1 MSQNPEPARFSSN
14 SPVGAFL
21 RQMAAS
27 YRDECSDAE
36 LLAQYLKTGEQ
47 DAFRAL
53 VARHG
58 RSVWIACLGQVGDSH
73 DAEDAFQAAFVALAR
88 QGANVD
94 AHAGLGPW
102 LRAAAR
108 RAARKLR
115 RSEGRLGR
123 LREKLRAE
131 MPESGTVPGW
141 GTNESRTWQLASEE
155 LERLPERLRVPVV
168 MYNLEGR
175 TYAQIAELL
184 QCSTAGVH
192 RRVERGLKL
201 LRERLSNRGVV
212 LTTGLLV
219 AVPTGLTSRAARA
232 AFSAASPR
240 VSVLADAILAPRFPT
255 AWIAAGLALVATGTA
270 LIARPSLRPSASPTA
285 QTIAMPITAP
295 IPKSISPIVRH
306 GSSVTALAV
315 SLNGQRVASVGAD
328 HLARVWDRDTGREV
342 NQFRTSQD
350 PVTAIG
356 FRPNPDPNFNDLLTE
371 DPIVGLALWDIM
383 KPGHR
388 RKNWHGQP
396 SGIDALAFSADGRR
410 LVTIGRDG
418 KITAIDLSRPQREQ
432 RDADWE
438 EKERRA
444 RTAWR
449 EKKVPLESGAGFAA
463 AFTSDSKSI
472 LVLDRKL
479 QLTRRDVASGLE
491 ENVKWTASPKL
502 PVSTV
507 GISPNGAWAVWGNGD
522 NDIGFLDVERAKVV
536 GFLSGPKAPVVS
548 LVVSADGLSVASAD
562 TSGQIL
568 RWIRPNLVTPFE
580 SGKCGSC
587 RGAVLALSPDGKQL
601 YAAGTAGD
609 VFGWDTATLAPLEPS
624 TGEVR

>member
-1 MSQNPEPARFSSN
+1 MSKNPELTRWSSN

-27 YRDECSDAE
+27 FRDECSDAE
-36 LLAQYLKTGEQ
+36 LLAEYVKTGDQ

-58 RSVWIACLGQVGDSH
+58 RSVWVACLGQIGDCH
-73 DAEDAFQAAFVALAR
+73 HAEDAFQAAFVALAR
-88 QGANVD
+88 QRANVD

-123 LREKLRAE
+123 LREKLRSE
-131 MPESGTVPGW
+131 MPENAAVPGW

-155 LERLPERLRVPVV
+155 LERLPERLREPVV

-184 QCSTAGVH
+184 QCSTAGAH

-212 LTTGLLV
+212 LTTSLLV
-219 AVPTGLTSRAARA
+219 AVPTGLSSRAARA
-232 AFSAASPR
+232 AAMAASPR
-240 VSVLADAILAPRFPT
+240 VSALADAILAPRFPT

-270 LIARPSLRPSASPTA
+270 LIARPALRPPSGPTA
-285 QTIAMPITAP
+285 QTVAAPITAP
-295 IPKSISPIVRH
+295 IPKSISPIFRH
-306 GSSVTALAV
+306 GSAVTALAV
-315 SLNGQRVASVGAD
+315 SLNGKRVASVGDD

-342 NQFRTSQD
+342 NRFRTAQD
-350 PVTAIG
+350 RITVIG

-371 DPIVGLALWDIM
+371 DPMVGLALWDIM
-383 KPGHR
+383 KSGHR

-396 SGIDALAFSADGRR
+396 SGIEALAFSADGRR

-418 KITAIDLSRPQREQ
+418 KLIAIDLSRPQREQ
-432 RDADWE
+432 READWE
-438 EKERRA
+438 EKEQRA

-449 EKKVPLESGAGFAA
+449 EKKIPLEPGAGFAV

-479 QLTRRDVASGLE
+479 QLNRRDVASGHE

-507 GISPNGAWAVWGNGD
+507 GISPNGEWAAWGNGD
-522 NDIGFLDVERAKVV
+522 NAIGFLDVERAKFLD
-536 GFLSGPKAPVVS
+536 FLSGPKVPVVS
-548 LVVSADGLSVASAD
+548 LVISADGLSVAAAD

-568 RWIRPNLVTPFE
+568 RWIRPSLVSPFE

-624 TGEVR
+624 TGEMR